1 MRRNG
6 LRAPNLLQRSLPS
19 VLDVLAYILSAYK
32 NLDQLARLVERLTA
46 EGSVVYIHVDKKTD
60 DAEHGRL
67 ERTLAGRPRVHL
79 LERHVCHWGG
89 FGHVRATLKGIDALL
104 ASGSDFEHLVLL
116 TGQDYPIKPLAE
128 IERFFAAHRGTS
140 FMAYNGLPSESWSP
154 KGGLGRIEYRHWRW
168 RRHHLRLPWKR
179 RFPTGVRPYGG
190 GAYWNLSRAC
200 VEHVAEFVESHP
212 DFVDFFRHVDIPD
225 EVFFQTVLMN
235 SELAGSVV
243 NDNLRYIDWTRG
255 RMPALLER
263 RDLPAL
269 RASAK
274 LFARKFDVFHD
285 AEILD
290 LIDTELLRVAE
301 REIEL

>member
-1 MRRNG
+1 
-6 LRAPNLLQRSLPS
+6 
-19 VLDVLAYILSAYK
+19 VLAYIVSAYK
-32 NLDQLARLVERLTA
+32 NLDQLARLAERLNT
-46 EGSVVYIHVDKKTD
+46 ESSSVYIHVDKKAD
-60 DAEHGRL
+60 DAEYGRL
-67 ERTLAGRPRVHL
+67 VRTLAGRPAVHL

-104 ASGSDFEHLVLL
+104 ASGSDFHHVVLL

-128 IERFFAAHRGTS
+128 IERFFAEHRDSS
-140 FMAYNGLPSESWSP
+140 FMAYNALPSESWSP
-154 KGGLGRIEYRHWRW
+154 RGGLDRIEYRHWRW
-168 RRHHLRLPWKR
+168 RGPHVRLPWKR
-179 RFPTGVRPYGG
+179 RFPAGAAPYGG

-200 VEHVAEFVESHP
+200 VEHVARFVESRP
-212 DFVDFFRHVDIPD
+212 DVVDFFRHVDIPD

-255 RMPALLER
+255 ATPALLEA

-269 RASAK
+269 RASPK

-285 AEILD
+285 GKILD
-290 LIDTELLRVAE
+290 LVDTELLREPRRAC
-301 REIEL
+301 RGCAG

>member
-1 MRRNG
+1 
-6 LRAPNLLQRSLPS
+6 LPS
-19 VLDVLAYILSAYK
+19 GLDVLAYILSAYK
-32 NLDQLARLVERLTA
+32 NLDQLVRLVERLTA
-46 EGSVVYIHVDKKTD
+46 EGSVVYVHVDKKTD
-60 DAEHGRL
+60 EAEHGRL
-67 ERTLAGRPRVHL
+67 ERSLAGRPRVYL

-89 FGHVRATLKGIDALL
+89 FGHVQATLKGIDALL
-104 ASGSDFEHLVLL
+104 ASGSDFEHVVLL

-128 IERFFAAHRGTS
+128 IERFFAEHRGTS
-140 FMAYNGLPSESWSP
+140 FMAYNELPSEWWSP
-154 KGGLGRIEYRHWRW
+154 RGGLDRVEYRHWRW
-168 RRHHLRLPWKR
+168 RGHHVRLPWKR

-200 VEHVAEFVESHP
+200 VEHVAELVESRP
-212 DFVDFFRHVDIPD
+212 DVVDFFRHVDIPD
-225 EVFFQTVLMN
+225 EIFFQTVLMN

-255 RMPALLER
+255 PRPALLEA

-269 RASAK
+269 TASPK
-274 LFARKFDVFHD
+274 LFARKFDMLHD
-285 AEILD
+285 ADILD

>member
-1 MRRNG
+1 
-6 LRAPNLLQRSLPS
+6 
-19 VLDVLAYILSAYK
+19 VLAYIVSAYK
-32 NLDQLARLVERLTA
+32 NLDQLARLAERLNT
-46 EGSVVYIHVDKKTD
+46 ERSVVYIHADKKAD
-60 DAEHGRL
+60 QAEYGRL
-67 ERTLAGRPRVHL
+67 ERTLAGRPNVRL

-128 IERFFAAHRGTS
+128 IERFFAEHRGTS
-140 FMAYNGLPSESWSP
+140 FMAYSALPSESWSP
-154 KGGLGRIEYRHWRW
+154 RGGLDRIEYRHWRW
-168 RRHHLRLPWKR
+168 RGPHVRLPWTR
-179 RFPTGVRPYGG
+179 RFPAGVAPYGG

-200 VEHVAEFVESHP
+200 VEHVARFVESRP
-212 DFVDFFRHVDIPD
+212 DVVDFFRHVDIPD

-255 RMPALLER
+255 ARPALLEA

-269 RASAK
+269 RASPK

-285 AEILD
+285 GKILD
-290 LIDTELLRVAE
+290 LVDTELLREPRRAC
-301 REIEL
+301 RGYAG

>member
-1 MRRNG
+1 
-6 LRAPNLLQRSLPS
+6 
-19 VLDVLAYILSAYK
+19 VLAYIVSAYK
-32 NLDQLARLVERLTA
+32 NLDQLARLAERLNT
-46 EGSVVYIHVDKKTD
+46 ESSSVYIHVDKKAD
-60 DAEHGRL
+60 DAEYGRL
-67 ERTLAGRPRVHL
+67 VRTLAGRPAVHL

-104 ASGSDFEHLVLL
+104 ASGSDFHHVVLL

-128 IERFFAAHRGTS
+128 IERFFAEHRDSS
-140 FMAYNGLPSESWSP
+140 FMAYNALPSESWSP
-154 KGGLGRIEYRHWRW
+154 RGGLDRIEYRHWRW
-168 RRHHLRLPWKR
+168 RGPHVRLPWKR
-179 RFPTGVRPYGG
+179 RFPAGAAPYGG

-200 VEHVAEFVESHP
+200 VEHVARFVESRP
-212 DFVDFFRHVDIPD
+212 EVVDFFRHVDIPD

-255 RMPALLER
+255 ATPALLEA

-269 RASAK
+269 RASPK

-285 AEILD
+285 GKILD
-290 LIDTELLRVAE
+290 LVDTELLREPRRAC
-301 REIEL
+301 RGCAG